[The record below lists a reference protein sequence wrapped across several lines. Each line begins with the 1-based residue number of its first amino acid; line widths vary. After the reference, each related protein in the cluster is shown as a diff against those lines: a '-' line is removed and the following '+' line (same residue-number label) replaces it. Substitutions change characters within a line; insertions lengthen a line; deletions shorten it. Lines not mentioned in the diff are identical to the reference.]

1 MQDQGTVKK
10 DEECKDCMMED
21 ENGRLVPDY
30 DSTIKF
36 FNEGDLITGTVVKI
50 DKNEVLVDVSYKSE
64 GVIPLRELSVKRDVD
79 PREVVSVGDEIETL
93 VLQKEDAEGRLILSK
108 RRAQYEKAWN
118 KITEASKKNETISG
132 RVIEVVKGGLILD
145 IGLRGF
151 LPASLIDYK
160 RVRDLTS
167 YLGCEFECK
176 IIEIDRRRNNVV
188 LSRKAVLGNSRKKE
202 RNEIL
207 SKLEKGQLVV
217 GKISS
222 IVDFGAFVD
231 MGGIDGLIHISELS
245 WEHVS
250 HPSEIVSMGDE
261 VKVQVLDIDKERER
275 ISLGLKQMQKD
286 PWQDKIKDYKEG
298 DFIEGKITRIV
309 PFGAF
314 VELPCGPEGLI
325 HVSEIAKVRVESPE
339 IVVKVGQ
346 NVKARILEIDRD
358 KRKICLSLK
367 QSATEDK
374 KDKIAEEEEIKEQ
387 VKPDEEAEK
396 ELKEELLVSEK
407 FEMEGSKDEEEQE
420 EKEGEE
426 QEEAVPEPGSLE
438 EVLQQMKK
446 ERAQKENG

>member
-1 MQDQGTVKK
+1 
-10 DEECKDCMMED
+10 MMED

-387 VKPDEEAEK
+387 VKP
-396 ELKEELLVSEK
+396 
-407 FEMEGSKDEEEQE
+407 
-420 EKEGEE
+420 
-426 QEEAVPEPGSLE
+426 
-438 EVLQQMKK
+438 
-446 ERAQKENG
+446 